1 MLQVFDVL
9 AAVVAGGQQAFTLPD
24 SRPFWQ
30 QLFNSQAPYQD
41 HTWQVL
47 DLSEVR
53 HLYKD
58 AQKRETLF
66 RQHRKAQRQLDAA
79 AQAAAEREEAAKR
92 SRGFSFGL
100 SSSSSGTGGAAQEAA
115 DAAAERKSVRPSSL
129 HEFLIVS
136 EVLKPLGET
145 PRDLLED
152 SYAIITRDGRC
163 AGYTYKW
170 LLHEWVLDFT
180 TPILGLWP
188 LLLLRALS
196 FCFWQRQRP
205 VVASRGAKPQVQP
218 AAHRLS

>member
-1 MLQVFDVL
+1 MLQVVHLPIPLAIVHTVSMLQVFDNL
-9 AAVVAGGQQAFTLPD
+9 SVVAAGGQQAFTLPD
-24 SRPFWQ
+24 PRPFWQ

-41 HTWQVL
+41 HTWRVL

-92 SRGFSFGL
+92 SRGFGFGR
-100 SSSSSGTGGAAQEAA
+100 SSSSSGADGAAQAN
-115 DAAAERKSVRPSSL
+115 AAAARKNVRPSSL
-129 HEFLIVS
+129 DEFLIVS

-152 SYAIITRDGRC
+152 SYAIIARDGRC
-163 AGYTYKW
+163 AQYTGSPIGAGP
-170 LLHEWVLDFT
+170 LPNSQGTVDLCLHLAV
-180 TPILGLWP
+180 
-188 LLLLRALS
+188 
-196 FCFWQRQRP
+196 
-205 VVASRGAKPQVQP
+205 
-218 AAHRLS
+218 